1 MSRRIGD
8 QMGGNLGVKET
19 KEVTVAVL
27 DDYQDAAR
35 EFGPW
40 SELGA
45 AAQVTVFTD
54 HVADAGAL
62 TGRLAPFDVIV
73 AMRERTRFPRAVL
86 DRLPRLRLLVST
98 GMSTG
103 HIDLAAARE
112 LGITVCGTGGR
123 GQPPAELTWALILG
137 LTRRAAEEDAGI
149 RTGSWGLTVG
159 TDLAGATLGVIGLGN
174 LGHQVARVG
183 LAFGMRVIAWSQN
196 LDPAVAVAAG
206 VEPVTKETLLRE
218 ADVVTIH
225 LKLSQRTT
233 GLIGAADLALLKPTA
248 LLINTSRGPIVH
260 EAALVSALRSGSI
273 GGAGLD
279 VFDHEPLPPDH
290 PLRTTP
296 QTLLTPHI
304 GYVSASA
311 YRVFYGEA
319 VQDIRAFLEGRPVR
333 QLG

>member
-1 MSRRIGD
+1 
-8 QMGGNLGVKET
+8 LGVKET
-19 KEVTVAVL
+19 TIAVL

-45 AAQVTVFTD
+45 GAEVTVFTD
-54 HVADAGAL
+54 HVAETGAL
-62 TGRLAPFDVIV
+62 VERLAPFDVIV

-86 DRLPRLRLLVST
+86 EPLPRLRLLVST
-98 GMSTG
+98 GMGSG
-103 HIDLAAARE
+103 HIDLEAARE
-112 LGITVCGTGGR
+112 RGITVCGTGGR
-123 GQPPAELTWALILG
+123 GEPPAELTWALILG
-137 LTRRAAEEDAGI
+137 LARHIAEEDAGT
-149 RTGSWGLTVG
+149 RAGSWGLTVG

-174 LGHQVARVG
+174 LGQRVARVG

-196 LDPAVAVAAG
+196 LDPGVAAAAG
-206 VEPVTKETLLRE
+206 VEPVSKQTLLRE

-225 LKLSQRTT
+225 LRLSERTT

-248 LLINTSRGPIVH
+248 LLVNTSRGPIVD
-260 EAALVSALRSGSI
+260 EAALVDALRSGRI

-279 VFDHEPLPPDH
+279 VFDTEPLPPGH

-296 QTLLTPHI
+296 RTLLTPHI
-304 GYVSASA
+304 GYVSANS
-311 YRVFYGEA
+311 YRVFYGDA
-319 VQDIRAFLEGRPVR
+319 VEDIRAYLDGRPIR

>member
-1 MSRRIGD
+1 MSRRIGNER
-8 QMGGNLGVKET
+8 GGDLGVKET
-19 KEVTVAVL
+19 KIAVL

-45 AAQVTVFTD
+45 GAEVTVFTD
-54 HVADAGAL
+54 HVAETGAL
-62 TGRLAPFDVIV
+62 VERLAPFDVIV

-86 DRLPRLRLLVST
+86 ERLPRLRLLVST
-98 GMSTG
+98 GMGSG
-103 HIDLAAARE
+103 HIDLEAARE
-112 LGITVCGTGGR
+112 RGITVCGTGGR
-123 GQPPAELTWALILG
+123 GEPPAELTWALILG
-137 LTRRAAEEDAGI
+137 LARHIAEEDAGI
-149 RTGSWGLTVG
+149 RAGSWGLSVG

-174 LGHQVARVG
+174 LGQRVARVG

-196 LDPAVAVAAG
+196 LDPGVAAAAG
-206 VEPVTKETLLRE
+206 VEPVSKQTLLRE

-225 LKLSQRTT
+225 LRLSERTT

-248 LLINTSRGPIVH
+248 LLVNTSRGPIVD
-260 EAALVSALRSGSI
+260 EAALVDALRSGRI

-279 VFDHEPLPPDH
+279 VFDTEPLPPGH

-296 QTLLTPHI
+296 RTLLTPHI
-304 GYVSASA
+304 GYVSANS
-311 YRVFYGEA
+311 YRVFYGDA
-319 VQDIRAFLEGRPVR
+319 VEDIRAYLDGRPIR